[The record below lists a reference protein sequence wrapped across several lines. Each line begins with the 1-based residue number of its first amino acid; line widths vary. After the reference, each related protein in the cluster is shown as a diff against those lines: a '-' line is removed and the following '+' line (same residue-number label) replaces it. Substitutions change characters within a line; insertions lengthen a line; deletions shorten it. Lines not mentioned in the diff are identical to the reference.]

1 MSKCKHFVC
10 LPCGNNIKE
19 EFECESDED
28 DEEGLW
34 EGYLRCPIC
43 RGKNKTNYAFS
54 RAVV

>member
-1 MSKCKHFVC
+1 MEITF
-10 LPCGNNIKE
+10 KE
-19 EFECESDED
+19 EYECESDENN
-28 DEEGLW
+28 EEGLW